1 MSYSASIDYLLSL
14 QKQGIKLGLEKM
26 QMLLGLL
33 GNPQKSF
40 HVIHVAGTN
49 GKGSVSAF
57 CSSMLAAHGCRTGLY
72 TSPHLVSFTE
82 RIRINGA
89 EIAESEVVAIT
100 EEIRGAL
107 DCHPDVSPP
116 TFFEFVTAMA
126 FLFFA
131 RKKVEWA
138 VVETGMGGRLD
149 ATNVVEPVVSVITSI
164 SMDHC
169 RHLGN
174 SLAEIAEEKAGI
186 IKRGVPVVSSS
197 QCPEVQDV
205 IAQTAAARGC
215 SVAFHGRDFFG
226 RVKNSSLDG
235 TEFDFVSGNE
245 TLAGCRVSLAGA
257 FQAENAA
264 VALRAVSTA
273 LGVLRN
279 GVQPIFSVEKA
290 RSGLRDAVWHGR
302 LEVVDRAPLTVVD
315 GAHNPAAAEALAEFV
330 RSSLAECDVILVAGM
345 LADKDIAGVM
355 QPLCSCASS
364 VVITAPDSSRAADPE
379 LLASCV
385 RECGMDCEVVPSVP
399 AALEHARLL
408 CRNRSALSG
417 REPLILV
424 AGSLYVVGEARRAC
438 GSASFLGEVRE
449 WR

>member
-1 MSYSASIDYLLSL
+1 MRYSDSMDYLLSL

-26 QMLLGLL
+26 QMILGLL
-33 GNPQKSF
+33 GNPQKNF
-40 HVIHVAGTN
+40 QVIHVAGTN
-49 GKGSVSAF
+49 GKGSVSAL
-57 CSSMLAAHGCRTGLY
+57 CASMLAAHGCRTGLY

-82 RIRINGA
+82 RIRINWA
-89 EIAESEVVAIT
+89 EITESEVVEMI
-100 EEIRGAL
+100 EEIREVL
-107 DCHPDVSPP
+107 DCRPDVTAP

-131 RKKVEWA
+131 RNKIEWA

-149 ATNVVEPVVSVITSI
+149 ATNVVEPAVSVITSI
-164 SMDHC
+164 GMDH
-169 RHLGN
+169 REYLGN
-174 SLAEIAEEKAGI
+174 SLLEIAGEKAGI
-186 IKRGVPVVSSS
+186 IKHGVAVVSSS
-197 QCPEVQDV
+197 QRADVQCV
-205 IAQTAAARGC
+205 IAQAAAARGC

-235 TEFDFVSGNE
+235 TEFDFVSRNKM
-245 TLAGCRVSLAGA
+245 LAGCRVSLAGA

-264 VALRAVSTA
+264 VALRAVETA
-273 LGVLRN
+273 LGTLRN

-290 RSGLRDAVWHGR
+290 RSGLRDAQWHGR
-302 LEVVDRAPLTVVD
+302 LEVVGRAPLTVVD

-330 RSSLAECDVILVAGM
+330 RSSLAEYDVILVAGM

-355 QPLCSCASS
+355 QPLCSCATS

-379 LLASCV
+379 LLASFV
-385 RECGMDCEVVPSVP
+385 REYGMDCGVVPSVP

-408 CRNRSALSG
+408 CRNRAALSG

-438 GSASFLGEVRE
+438 GSASLLGEVRE